1 MNNHAGD
8 HRLALY
14 FILRE
19 KICYNGLRF
28 LVGMGR
34 VMNENRGHKRIIER
48 LFFVPVIF
56 VILLVALCFLIEPLL
71 WEGVLA
77 KVLPDS
83 SRELREEQLEP
94 IAKVVEKAIQEGQ
107 IPGAVV
113 LVGNH
118 EQVLYRKAFGYRSLV
133 PEKQSM
139 TEDTI
144 FDVASLTKVVATTT
158 AVMQLV
164 EKGKLRL
171 EDPVAGY
178 WPAFKA
184 NGKRYITVRQLLTHT
199 SGLRPDLSLKRG
211 WYGNGAALKKIIAER
226 PVASP
231 GKRVIYSD
239 INFEVLGEL
248 VRRVSGKPLDIYCN
262 EHIFKPLGMKDTVF
276 TPPPAL
282 RDRIAP
288 TEYLHEPS
296 GKILCGEVHDPT
308 AYRMGGVAGHAGLFS
323 TADDL
328 SLFARML
335 LDGGS
340 YGGVRIL
347 NPRTV
352 EKMTTPQTPL
362 HKGPLR
368 GLGWEINS
376 PAPHKR
382 TLFPRG
388 SYGHTGYTGTSLW
401 IDPDSRTYV
410 IILTNRVHPDGK
422 GDACPLRTD
431 ISMLVEGALGKDSI
445 EQALAAKS
453 VRRGERLPVKQN
465 GKVQTGIDVLKAEK
479 FASLAGLRIGLIT
492 NHSGLDSTGHRT
504 LDLLYHA
511 QGMKLV
517 AVFSPEHGLS
527 GKMDE
532 KIASITESTTGLPV
546 YSLYGSVLRPTERML
561 DGLDAL
567 VFDIQDAGVRF
578 YTYITT
584 MGFAMEAAARKGI
597 SFYVLDRPNPLTG
610 SIVHGPVMDQ
620 DLKSFVG
627 YFPLP
632 TRYGMT
638 VGELAKMF
646 NEENRIGV
654 NLHVIRMSGYERNFW
669 YDETGLQWVNP
680 SPNLRSLTQAILYPG
695 VATVEGSNVSV
706 GRGTETPFEIF
717 GAPWINAGELA
728 GYLNKRKILGVSF
741 SPEHFTPASSVYK
754 NKLCHGVR
762 ISLNDRQSFD
772 PAALGIEITAALHRL
787 YKKEFQI
794 DKTFGLIGSRR
805 VLQEIKEGQD
815 PRAIVMHWQ
824 ESLEDFQRL
833 RAKYLLY

>member
-1 MNNHAGD
+1 MYG
-8 HRLALY
+8 
-14 FILRE
+14 
-19 KICYNGLRF
+19 
-28 LVGMGR
+28 
-34 VMNENRGHKRIIER
+34 
-48 LFFVPVIF
+48 
-56 VILLVALCFLIEPLL
+56 ILLGIMCLVIEPLL
-71 WEGVLA
+71 WGRVLA
-77 KVLPDS
+77 RVLPDS
-83 SRELREEQLEP
+83 SRELKEEQLEP
-94 IAKVVEKAIQEGQ
+94 IAEVVERAIRDAQ
-107 IPGAVV
+107 IPGAVI
-113 LVGNH
+113 LVGNP
-118 EQVLYRKAFGYRSLV
+118 EQVLYRKAFGYCSLV
-133 PEKQSM
+133 PEKRLM

-171 EDPVAGY
+171 EDPVVRY
-178 WPAFKA
+178 WPAFRT
-184 NGKRYITVRQLLTHT
+184 NGKRYITVRHLLTHT
-199 SGLRPDLSLKRG
+199 SGLRPDLNLKLR

-226 PVASP
+226 PIALP

-248 VRRVSGKPLDIYCN
+248 VHRVSGHPLDIYCN
-262 EHIFKPLGMKDTVF
+262 EHIFKPLGMKDTAF
-276 TPPPAL
+276 TPPPSL

-296 GKILCGEVHDPT
+296 GKILWGEVHDPT

-323 TADDL
+323 TVDDL

-335 LDGGS
+335 LEGGS

-347 NPRTV
+347 SPRTV

-362 HKGPLR
+362 HNAPLR

-382 TLFPRG
+382 ALFPQG
-388 SYGHTGYTGTSLW
+388 TYGHTGYTGTSLW

-431 ISMLVEGALGKDSI
+431 ISMLVERALGKDSI
-445 EQALAAKS
+445 EQALAAKG
-453 VRRGERLPVKQN
+453 VRRGDRLPVKQT
-465 GKVQTGIDVLKAEK
+465 GKVQTGIDVLKAEQ
-479 FASLAGLRIGLIT
+479 FASLAGLRVGLIT

-610 SIVHGPVMDQ
+610 SMVHGPVMDQ

-632 TRYGMT
+632 TRHGMT

-646 NEENRIGV
+646 NEENRVGV
-654 NLHVIRMSGYERNFW
+654 NLHVIRMSGYERSFW

-680 SPNLRSLTQAILYPG
+680 SPNIRSLTQAILYPG
-695 VATVEGSNVSV
+695 VAMVEGSNVSV
-706 GRGTETPFEIF
+706 GRGTDTPFEIF

-728 GYLNKRKILGVSF
+728 GYLNKREVPGVSF
-741 SPEHFTPASSVYK
+741 SPEHFTPASSIYK
-754 NKLCHGVR
+754 NKLCRGVR
-762 ISLNDRQSFD
+762 IVLLDRQSFD

-805 VLQEIKEGQD
+805 VVQEIKEGQD